1 MLPPALSIRPF
12 LWLMVL
18 LFSLLLYVVLDGY
31 DLGVGVLLLFERDDT
46 RRKNMMEIIAT
57 AWDGN
62 ESWLIIVGIG
72 LFAGFPLAY
81 STLLPALYVP
91 FILMLLALI
100 FRGVSIEF
108 QSRAPGYARDWGL
121 AFAVGSLIA
130 AFCQGV
136 IFGSIVEGIPTIHG
150 HFAGTPFG
158 FLQGLS
164 LLMGVLFVCLY
175 CLTGASWLNDKTAGA
190 LAASAKQKGSIL
202 VVVVAILYVVTMI
215 LAPLISPVFGRTL
228 NTQLLF
234 VIGATALALVSLL
247 ITWYGLKRLDSVM
260 PFLFAE
266 FPLALALLSLLV
278 ISYPYLVPPS
288 ITLFQ
293 AVAPSST
300 VDFLLIAVGF
310 SIPITV
316 GYNAYAYYVFRGK
329 FILPEQ
335 RKA

>member
-1 MLPPALSIRPF
+1 
-12 LWLMVL
+12 VL
-18 LFSLLLYVVLDGY
+18 LFSLILYVVLDGY
-31 DLGVGVLLLFERDDT
+31 DLGVGVLLLFERDDM
-46 RRKNMMEIIAT
+46 RRKNMIEIIAT

-91 FILMLLALI
+91 FILMLLGLI
-100 FRGVSIEF
+100 FRGISIEF
-108 QSRAPGYARDWGL
+108 QSRATGYVRGWGL
-121 AFAVGSLIA
+121 AFAIGSLIA

-136 IFGSIVEGIPTIHG
+136 IFGSIFEGIPTING

-158 FLQGLS
+158 FLQGFS
-164 LLMGVLFVCLY
+164 LLTGVLFVCLY

-190 LAASAKQKGSIL
+190 LAASAKQKGRIL
-202 VVVVAILYVVTMI
+202 AVVVAILYVVTVI
-215 LAPLISPVFGRTL
+215 LAPLISPVFGRTF

-234 VIGATALALVSLL
+234 VIGAAVLALVSLL
-247 ITWYGLKRLDSVM
+247 ITWYGLKHLDNVT

-266 FPLALALLSLLV
+266 FPLVLALLSLLV
-278 ISYPYLVPPS
+278 INYPYLAPPS
-288 ITLFQ
+288 ITLWQ
-293 AVAPSST
+293 AVAPRST

-329 FILPEQ
+329 FTLPDQ